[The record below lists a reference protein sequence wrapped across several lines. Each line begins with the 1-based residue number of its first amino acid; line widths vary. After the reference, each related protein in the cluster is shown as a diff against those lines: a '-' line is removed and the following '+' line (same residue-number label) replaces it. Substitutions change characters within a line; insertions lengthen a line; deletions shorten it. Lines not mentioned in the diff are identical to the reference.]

1 MELQQEHK
9 DKVYNVIVSC
19 TNEQQ
24 LESAMNYITLFT
36 TQYNLDPQS
45 CFIRSLIGLYN
56 LKMNQLQERD

>member
-1 MELQQEHK
+1 MELRQEHK
-9 DKVYNVIVSC
+9 DKVYNVINGC
-19 TNEQQ
+19 TNEKQ
-24 LESAMNYITLFT
+24 LKAAINYITLFT